1 MRMKID
7 QEPTF
12 PLLLDDG
19 ELKIVSDYRQQ
30 YDTISAMLD
39 LNPALLDAV
48 HKDLKEWGSYGGR
61 DSTYSSEHLFRGI
74 LVKWIEG
81 FSFRDAIVRIADST
95 ILRNFTRIN
104 SGKVMN
110 FTVLDSA
117 FKHISVSTW
126 NKINTVLEQWAK
138 KEKKITGKALR
149 LDSTVCESNIHY
161 PTDAHLLWDC
171 YRVASRI
178 IQNLG
183 KEDPALVL
191 GHRLHPVK
199 IKRLYTFLA
208 TRSNKKNKSTK
219 RNVRKIRKI
228 LLQRVEGIVA
238 TAQEIVD
245 YGKKSACGVMSMARL
260 IELECYLVDM
270 RHVVAQSRRAFSGET
285 VPANERIFSI
295 FEPHTELLMR
305 GKEHKPFEFGHL
317 VQIGQTA
324 EKFISYYAVE
334 QLSRHDSEMVDPVLK
349 DHKAAF
355 GSYPEKFATD
365 KNYYKSME
373 HVAKWEKKIETFSM
387 GKKGKRTPEETVREH
402 GAFFKLAQKFRAGCE
417 GSISVLKRVFG
428 LRRCLNRG
436 FNSFAASVGCLV
448 LCHNL
453 VVLSRL

>member
-1 MRMKID
+1 MKID
-7 QEPTF
+7 QDPTF
-12 PLLLDDG
+12 PLLFDDG
-19 ELKIVSDYRQQ
+19 ALKIVSDYRQR
-30 YDTISAMLD
+30 YDSISVILD
-39 LNPALLDAV
+39 MNPEVLDAV
-48 HKDLKEWGSYGGR
+48 HNDLESMGAADGR
-61 DSTYSSEHLFRGI
+61 ESTYSSEHLFRGI

-81 FSFRDAIVRIADST
+81 LSLRETIVRIADST

-117 FKHISVSTW
+117 FKHISVATW
-126 NKINTVLEQWAK
+126 EKINTVLEQWAK
-138 KEKKITGKALR
+138 TEKKITGNALR

-178 IQNLG
+178 MHNLG

-191 GHRLHPVK
+191 GHRTHPVK

-208 TRSNKKNKSTK
+208 TRSNKKNKSTR
-219 RNVRKIRKI
+219 RNVRKIQKI

-238 TAQEIVD
+238 TAQKIVD
-245 YGKKSACGVMSMARL
+245 YGKRSACGVMALARL
-260 IELECYLVDM
+260 IELESYLVDM
-270 RHVVAQSRRAFSGET
+270 GHVVAQSRRAFNGET

-305 GKEHKPFEFGHL
+305 GKEYKPFEFGHL
-317 VQIGQTA
+317 VQIGQTG

-334 QLSRHDSEMVDPVLK
+334 QLSRHDSEMVDPVLE

-355 GSYPEKFATD
+355 GSYPEEFAAD

-373 HVAKWEKKIETFSM
+373 HIAKWEKEIETFSM
-387 GKKGKRTPEETVREH
+387 GKKGKRTPEETAREH

-428 LRRCLNRG
+428 LRRCLNCC

-453 VVLSRL
+453 VVLSKL